1 MTVRSYRDLRVWQRS
16 IDLVHAVYEIARAL
30 PSEERSA
37 LSDQIRRA
45 AGSIHANIAEGHTR
59 AHRKEF
65 VQFLVIA
72 QASLAELESHL
83 LVVERLGYAEPRAL
97 SATLRMCDEVGRM
110 LRVMRGHL
118 QDSPARRPHQTPTAR
133 RP

>member
-1 MTVRSYRDLRVWQRS
+1 MSVRSYRDLRVWQRS
-16 IDLVHAVYEIARAL
+16 IDLVHVVYEIARAL
-30 PSEERSA
+30 PPEERSV
-37 LSDQIRRA
+37 LSSQIRRA

-59 AHRKEF
+59 AHRREF
-65 VQFLVIA
+65 LQFLVIA

-83 LVVERLGYAEPRAL
+83 LVVERVGYADPRMI
-97 SATLRMCDEVGRM
+97 SATLQVCGEVGRM

-118 QDSPARRPHQTPTAR
+118 QDSPARRPGQTPAAS